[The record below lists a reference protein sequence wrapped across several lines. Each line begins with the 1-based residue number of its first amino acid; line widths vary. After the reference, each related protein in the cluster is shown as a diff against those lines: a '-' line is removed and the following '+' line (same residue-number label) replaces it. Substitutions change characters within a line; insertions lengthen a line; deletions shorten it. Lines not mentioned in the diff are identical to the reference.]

1 MIDSIRK
8 LAARHKRFDIQ
19 TPMRYRIV
27 GEREWHYGTTLN
39 ISSSGIL
46 FEAETEVESGMN
58 IEIRF
63 ALPVERSPGTPAMVS
78 CRGTVVRSQESLIL
92 AARTFAARIN
102 RR

>member
-1 MIDSIRK
+1 
-8 LAARHKRFDIQ
+8 
-19 TPMRYRIV
+19 
-27 GEREWHYGTTLN
+27 
-39 ISSSGIL
+39 
-46 FEAETEVESGMN
+46 MN